1 LLIPGRQ
8 LAADPVQPY
17 LVYYS
22 VTLYRV
28 DIDGIKKDDWLT
40 DSAISFWQEYLEHV
54 KLPLFPRANIVLL
67 KPTMSIMLSTAN
79 DSQSLAIIG
88 EALPDFSK
96 STHIFLP
103 INNAT
108 NPEGGDDGTHWSL
121 LLVSVIDGVAFHY
134 DSMGTHNEQCGYNV
148 SQKVA
153 QLLKRSLRF
162 TQMVDTPQQENSYDC
177 GVFVCFIMEKLL
189 LKRLLI
195 ADEGEKITMSL
206 RGEPINAK
214 KARKR
219 LLEEIERSRKEGEL
233 RRSRSPSP
241 FRRNSPPRI
250 RDEHV

>member
-1 LLIPGRQ
+1 M
-8 LAADPVQPY
+8 
-17 LVYYS
+17 YYG
-22 VTLYRV
+22 VTLYRS
-28 DIDGIKKDDWLT
+28 DIDCIKKDDWLT

-67 KPTMSIMLSTAN
+67 KATMSIMLSTA
-79 DSQSLAIIG
+79 DPQSLTLIR
-88 EALPDFSK
+88 EALPNFSQ

-103 INNAT
+103 INNAM

-134 DSMGTHNEQCGYNV
+134 DSMGTHNEQCGYVV
-148 SQKVA
+148 SQKVG
-153 QLLKRSLRF
+153 QLLGGPLRF
-162 TQMVDTPQQENSYDC
+162 TQMQDTPQQENSYDC

-189 LKRLLI
+189 LKRLLV
-195 ADEGEKITMSL
+195 ADAGEKITMSL
-206 RGEPINAK
+206 RGESINAK
-214 KARKR
+214 KGRKR
-219 LLEEIERSRKEGEL
+219 ILDEIERSRKEGEL

>member
-1 LLIPGRQ
+1 M
-8 LAADPVQPY
+8 
-17 LVYYS
+17 YYS
-22 VTLYRV
+22 VTLYRG
-28 DIDGIKKDDWLT
+28 DIDCIRKDDWLT
-40 DSAISFWQEYLEHV
+40 DAAISFWQEYLEHV

-67 KPTMSIMLSTAN
+67 KPSMSIMLSTAS
-79 DSQSLAIIG
+79 DSEALAVIG
-88 EALPDFSK
+88 EALPDFSQ

-134 DSMGTHNEQCGYNV
+134 DSMGTHNEKWGHDV

-153 QLLKRSLRF
+153 HLLKRPLRF

-189 LKRLLI
+189 LKRLLV

-206 RGEPINAK
+206 RGDPINAK

-219 LLEEIERSRKEGEL
+219 LLEEIERSRREGEL

-241 FRRNSPPRI
+241 FRRSSPPRI